1 MPSKSWAKL
10 RSHGQVEDM
19 NSKSRVCPVCM
30 GTGKIVIGYEAICTE
45 PVEKVKRCPECDGEG
60 SLQIYE
66 LMKKMV
72 KS

>member
-1 MPSKSWAKL
+1 MIAERCKDALEVMGRL

-45 PVEKVKRCPECDGEG
+45 PVEKVRRCPACDGEG
-60 SLQIYE
+60 SLQIDE
-66 LMKKMV
+66 E
-72 KS
+72 